1 MAGEMGANFFHFC
14 QEAQKRLTLKPV
26 QQLHLEPYHW
36 QPSNTKGKRKL
47 TVKEFIHLDL
57 IKTT

>member
-1 MAGEMGANFFHFC
+1 MAGEMKKMGASFFHFC

-26 QQLHLEPYHW
+26 QQLHLEPCHW

-47 TVKEFIHLDL
+47 
-57 IKTT
+57 